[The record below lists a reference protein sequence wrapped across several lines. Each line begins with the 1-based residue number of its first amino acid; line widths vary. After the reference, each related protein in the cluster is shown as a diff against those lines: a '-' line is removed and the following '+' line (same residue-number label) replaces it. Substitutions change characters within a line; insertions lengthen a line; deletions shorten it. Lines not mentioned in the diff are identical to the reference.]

1 MASTGNFRPGVA
13 ASSDC
18 PPVVFTPGRKSIPAA
33 IGRAMTAIS
42 GPMLPRKPWNEPW
55 LDPRRWMD
63 LKEPK
68 YRLNFLHKTLVA
80 WAHIYCNNTI
90 YAKQQGLSPSRILWL
105 KGQKIDPKKVL
116 KAIKILSAWRVKKY
130 DPFVCAMVVSS
141 IWL

>member
-18 PPVVFTPGRKSIPAA
+18 PPVVFTLGRKSIPAA
-33 IGRAMTAIS
+33 IGRAMTAIC

-55 LDPRRWMD
+55 LDPRHWMD

-80 WAHIYCNNTI
+80 WAHIYCNNVH
-90 YAKQQGLSPSRILWL
+90 YAKQQGLSPSRIQWL

-116 KAIKILSAWRVKKY
+116 KAIKILSA
-130 DPFVCAMVVSS
+130 
-141 IWL
+141 